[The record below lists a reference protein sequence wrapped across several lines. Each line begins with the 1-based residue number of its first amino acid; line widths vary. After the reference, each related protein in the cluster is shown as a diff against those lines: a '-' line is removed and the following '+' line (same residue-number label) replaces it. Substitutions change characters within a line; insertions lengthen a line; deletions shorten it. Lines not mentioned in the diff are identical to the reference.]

1 MSKIQRF
8 MQRFQIKI
16 QRTYPLTKV
25 VVAAAILLSTVT
37 LVTIRMCQQEHQ
49 EKLGNLYAQAAALE
63 EQNADLTAR
72 IDNIG
77 TVESIRQIAA
87 EELGMVDPDSI
98 IFDGIN

>member
-1 MSKIQRF
+1 MSMIQRF
-8 MQRFQIKI
+8 FQRFQIKL

-25 VVAAAILLSTVT
+25 VVAAAIVLSAVT
-37 LVTIRMCQQEHQ
+37 LVTMRTCQQENQ
-49 EKLGNLYAQAAALE
+49 QKLDNLYAQAAALE
-63 EQNADLTAR
+63 EENAGLEAR

>member
-1 MSKIQRF
+1 MSMIQRF
-8 MQRFQIKI
+8 FQRFQIKL

-25 VVAAAILLSTVT
+25 VVAAAIVLSAVT
-37 LVTIRMCQQEHQ
+37 LVTMRTCQQENQ
-49 EKLGNLYAQAAALE
+49 QKLDNLYAQAAALE
-63 EQNADLTAR
+63 KENAGLEAR